1 MSLMRKFAS
10 VGGATMASRILG
22 FVREALIGAA
32 LGASA
37 VADVFYAAFGFPNLF
52 RRILAEGAFNSAFVP
67 LFAKELEAGG
77 KSQAQQFGE
86 MVLAVLLPVL
96 LLLTLLAMFFMPQ
109 LVTTIVAPGFSD
121 DLDKTSMTV
130 SLGRVMFPYLF
141 FMSLTAMMTGM
152 LNSMRMYFLPA
163 LAPVLLNVVLVGVA
177 GYAVY
182 QGLADAQTGLYLS
195 WGVFASGAAQLM
207 LLGYACWREGLWL
220 NLRVP
225 RMTPGVKRM
234 LVLMV
239 PAVITGGVVQINIMV
254 GRIIASGQDGA
265 IALLNYADRINQLPL
280 GVIGIA
286 VGVVLLPELA
296 RALKA
301 QDAQAANDLQNK
313 SLEFSMALTLPAAI
327 GLAIMPIPIINV
339 LFERG
344 AFDAETTQL
353 TAAALSAFAVG
364 LPAYVL
370 IKVFQPSYFAREDMR
385 SPLWFS
391 VISVAVNIGL
401 SLWLFPNY
409 GYVAIALAT
418 AISSWLNFILL
429 AGFLAKAN
437 HFTPSKETIKRLM
450 IMLIAAIIMGLFL
463 WFAQFYGAAY
473 FSAESLLMRVFVVG
487 LAISFASALY
497 FAIVIFGGGLP
508 RQELRRFLRR
518 KS

>member
-1 MSLMRKFAS
+1 
-10 VGGATMASRILG
+10 MASRILG

-77 KSQAQQFGE
+77 KSQAQIFGE
-86 MVLAVLLPVL
+86 AVLAVLLPVL
-96 LLLTLLAMFFMPQ
+96 MVLTILAMVFMPQ
-109 LVTTIVAPGFSD
+109 LVATIVAPGFTD
-121 DLDKTSMTV
+121 NADKTAMTV
-130 SLGRVMFPYLF
+130 SLGRIMFPYLF

-152 LNSMRMYFLPA
+152 LNSMRIYFLPA
-163 LAPVLLNVVLVGVA
+163 LAPVLLNIVLVA
-177 GYAVY
+177 CAAYAVFM
-182 QGLADAQTGLYLS
+182 GLGDAKTGLYLS
-195 WGVFASGAAQLM
+195 WGVFASGALQLM

-220 NLRVP
+220 NFRMP
-225 RMTPGVKRM
+225 RLTPGVKRM
-234 LVLMV
+234 LILMV

-265 IALLNYADRINQLPL
+265 IALLNYADRLNQLPL

-286 VGVVLLPELA
+286 VGVVLLPELS

-301 QDAQAANDLQNK
+301 KDDHAANDLQNK
-313 SLEFSMALTLPAAI
+313 SLEFAMGLTLPAAV
-327 GLAIMPIPIINV
+327 GLAIMPVPIINI

-353 TAAALSAFAVG
+353 TAAALSAFAIG

-370 IKVFQPSYFAREDMR
+370 IKVFQPGYFAREDMR

-391 VISVAVNIGL
+391 VLSVITNIAL
-401 SLWLFPNY
+401 SLWLFPKY
-409 GYVAIALAT
+409 GYVAIAFAT
-418 AISSWLNFILL
+418 ALSAWLNFILL
-429 AGFLAKAN
+429 AAFLAKN
-437 HFTPSKETIKRLM
+437 KHFTPSALTLKRLM
-450 IMLIAAIIMGLFL
+450 IMLIAALLMGLCL
-463 WFAQFYGAAY
+463 WLAQIYGAA
-473 FSAESLLMRVFVVG
+473 FFTSESTLMRVLTVTLSIG
-487 LAISFASALY
+487 FASILY

-508 RQELRRFLRR
+508 RQELKRFLKRGKR
-518 KS
+518 A